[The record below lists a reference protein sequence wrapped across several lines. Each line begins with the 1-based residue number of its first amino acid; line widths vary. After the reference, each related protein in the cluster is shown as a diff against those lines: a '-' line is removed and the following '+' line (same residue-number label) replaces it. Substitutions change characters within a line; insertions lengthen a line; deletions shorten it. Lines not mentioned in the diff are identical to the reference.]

1 MKHLGSFGGFFRVG
15 VGWVKI
21 ISLMGDRYNV
31 HVLEHVYH
39 SSLIQFQPTALAIG
53 KIVDELGIL
62 LCIITLK
69 VLI

>member
-1 MKHLGSFGGFFRVG
+1 MKHLGSFGGFFRVR
-15 VGWVKI
+15 VGWVKNHFADGGYI
-21 ISLMGDRYNV
+21 

-39 SSLIQFQPTALAIG
+39 SSLIQFQPIALAIG